1 MQFHAIFGVYSC
13 SSLFYIKSISNLN
26 NNLDN
31 NYNNLVYPLY
41 KPYLY
46 RLLIVF

>member
-13 SSLFYIKSISNLN
+13 SSLFHIKSISNLN
-26 NNLDN
+26 NN
-31 NYNNLVYPLY
+31 YNNLVYQLY

-46 RLLIVF
+46 RLLIAF